1 MRASEFPIQ
10 RRNLRSTDVDLWN
23 EQRPMPYK
31 RVESPPPETGG
42 PGSYD
47 SLVDHWQ
54 ILFRHRKTLLAFV
67 VAGLVAAI
75 LISLIQTP
83 IYRVRTSLEIQGTSF
98 LDPKGTNDT
107 GGNYPSSESD
117 LETPIK
123 TLQSESLPE
132 HPLDKIKPHNE
143 QPKSG
148 FRALTSRIDRSLH

>member
-10 RRNLRSTDVDLWN
+10 RRNPRSTDVDLWN

-107 GGNYPSSESD
+107 GGNDPLPEAE
-117 LETPIK
+117 LETPGK
-123 TLQSESLPE
+123 LTENGTLAE
-132 HPLDKIKPHNE
+132 H
-143 QPKSG
+143 
-148 FRALTSRIDRSLH
+148 LHGKNNLAKQ